1 MLHEITLVY
10 SDGSK
15 EKKQLVM
22 CDTILKRAVGMLT
35 TRKPNKDEAFYIKPC
50 NSIHSFFMA
59 YPIDVAFID
68 INGNVLKQEHLK
80 QNRVCSC
87 KKAFGVIEG
96 FSLNKPNLSIEK
108 ILFY

>member
-1 MLHEITLVY
+1 MTNEITLVFN
-10 SDGSK
+10 DGSK
-15 EKKQLVM
+15 EQKQLIM

-35 TRKPNKDEAFYIKPC
+35 TRNPNKDEAFYIQPC
-50 NSIHSFFMA
+50 NSIHTFFMA
-59 YPIDVAFID
+59 YPIDALFID
-68 INGNVLKQEHLK
+68 INGNVLKEEHLK
-80 QNRVCSC
+80 PNRICSC